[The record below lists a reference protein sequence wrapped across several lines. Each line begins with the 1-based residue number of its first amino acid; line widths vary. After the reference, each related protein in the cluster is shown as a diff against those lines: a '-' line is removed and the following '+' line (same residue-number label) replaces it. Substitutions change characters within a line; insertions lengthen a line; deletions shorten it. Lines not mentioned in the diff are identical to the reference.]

1 MKFVT
6 IPYSMACILPRW
18 GQWNTRTKLFPP
30 PLWQTLLNTKEEYAG
45 VTTHSESKE
54 KVRIRCLRN
63 IDDGSVRFDQLKGRD
78 CVDGQA
84 VLVGL
89 PGVT

>member
-1 MKFVT
+1 MEHT
-6 IPYSMACILPRW
+6 HEIIPPALVANVVKH
-18 GQWNTRTKLFPP
+18 Q
-30 PLWQTLLNTKEEYAG
+30 EEYAG
-45 VTTHSESKE
+45 VTHSESKE